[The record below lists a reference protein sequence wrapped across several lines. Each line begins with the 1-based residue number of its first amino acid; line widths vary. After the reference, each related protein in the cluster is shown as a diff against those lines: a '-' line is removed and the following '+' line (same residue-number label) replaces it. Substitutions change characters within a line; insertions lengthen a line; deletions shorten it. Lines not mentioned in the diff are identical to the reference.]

1 MLDALIAAAGP
12 SYFAAVAAV
21 FIAALIAKA
30 GAARSPAEEP
40 ARPGLVMGLLA
51 FSGALTPTVLVIYGY
66 VVAGDVSQRVILMT
80 LPLAAGFLGS
90 LIGALI
96 GLATRD
102 ARIMFRMA
110 SIVAGFGALI
120 LALGVTIPRVDTAW
134 AAAQTE
140 RLVDAA
146 EALAD

>member
-1 MLDALIAAAGP
+1 MFEALIASTGTG
-12 SYFAAVAAV
+12 YFAAVAAV

-30 GAARSPAEEP
+30 GAARSPTEEP
-40 ARPGLVMGLLA
+40 ARPGFVMGMLA
-51 FSGALTPTVLVIYGY
+51 FAGALTPALLVLYGY
-66 VVAGDVSQRVILMT
+66 TVADDMSQRLMLMA
-80 LPLAAGFLGS
+80 LPIGAGFLGS

-120 LALGVTIPRVDTAW
+120 LALGLSLPRVDTAW
-134 AAAQTE
+134 ATAQTE

-146 EALAD
+146 EALTD

>member
-1 MLDALIAAAGP
+1 MVEALISTAGLG
-12 SYFAAVAAV
+12 YFAAIAGV

-30 GAARSPAEEP
+30 GAARAPNEEP
-40 ARPGLVMGLLA
+40 QRRGFVMATLA
-51 FSGALTPTVLVIYGY
+51 FASALTPAVLAIYGY
-66 VVAGDVSQRVILMT
+66 AVAGDMSQRIILMT
-80 LPLAAGFLGS
+80 LPIAAGFLGS

-96 GLATRD
+96 GLATRE

-110 SIVAGFGALI
+110 SIGAGFGALI
-120 LALGVTIPRVDTAW
+120 LALGVTAPRVDTAW

-146 EALAD
+146 EALAN

>member
-1 MLDALIAAAGP
+1 MDAFISTAGP
-12 SYFAAVAAV
+12 GYFSAIAAV

-30 GAARSPAEEP
+30 GAARAPNEEP
-40 ARPGLVMGLLA
+40 QRRGFVMGLLA
-51 FSGALTPTVLVIYGY
+51 LASALTPTVLALYGY
-66 VVAGDVSQRVILMT
+66 AVTGDMSQRVLLMT
-80 LPLAAGFLGS
+80 LPIVAGFFGS

-120 LALGVTIPRVDTAW
+120 LALGVTLPRVDSTW
-134 AAAQTE
+134 AAAQTA

-146 EALAD
+146 EALTH

>member
-1 MLDALIAAAGP
+1 MLEALIASAGLG
-12 SYFAAVAAV
+12 YFAAVAAV
-21 FIAALIAKA
+21 FVAALIAKA

-40 ARPGLVMGLLA
+40 ARPGFVMSLLA
-51 FSGALTPTVLVIYGY
+51 FASALTPAVLVLYGY
-66 VVAGDVSQRVILMT
+66 AVAGDMSQRVILMT
-80 LPLAAGFLGS
+80 LPIVAGFLGS

-102 ARIMFRMA
+102 ARVMFRMA

-120 LALGVTIPRVDTAW
+120 LAVGVTIPRVDTAW

>member
-1 MLDALIAAAGP
+1 MLEALIASAGVG
-12 SYFAAVAAV
+12 YFAAVAAV
-21 FIAALIAKA
+21 FVAALIAKA

-40 ARPGLVMGLLA
+40 SRPGFVMGLLA
-51 FSGALTPTVLVIYGY
+51 FAGALTPAVLVLYGY
-66 VVAGDVSQRVILMT
+66 AVAGDTSQRLILMT
-80 LPLAAGFLGS
+80 LPILVGFLGS
-90 LIGALI
+90 LIGALV
-96 GLATRD
+96 GLVTRD

-120 LALGVTIPRVDTAW
+120 LALGVSLPRVDTGW

-146 EALAD
+146 EALAN

>member
-1 MLDALIAAAGP
+1 MDALISTAGP
-12 SYFAAVAAV
+12 GYFAAIAAV

-30 GAARSPAEEP
+30 GAARAPNEEP
-40 ARPGLVMGLLA
+40 QRRGFVMATLA
-51 FSGALTPTVLVIYGY
+51 FASAFTPAVLVIYGY
-66 VVAGDVSQRVILMT
+66 AVAADMTERVILMT
-80 LPLAAGFLGS
+80 LPLGAGFVGS
-90 LIGALI
+90 LIGALV
-96 GLATRD
+96 GLATRE

-120 LALGVTIPRVDTAW
+120 LALGVTLPRVDTAW

-146 EALAD
+146 EALAP

>member
-1 MLDALIAAAGP
+1 MIDALISTAGLG
-12 SYFAAVAAV
+12 YFAAVVAM

-30 GAARSPAEEP
+30 GAARAPNEEP
-40 ARPGLVMGLLA
+40 QRRGFVMASLA
-51 FSGALTPTVLVIYGY
+51 FASAFTPAVLVIYGY
-66 VVAGDVSQRVILMT
+66 AVTADMTHRVILMS
-80 LPLAAGFLGS
+80 LPIVAGFLGS

-120 LALGVTIPRVDTAW
+120 LALGVTLPRIDTAW

-146 EALAD
+146 EALAP